1 LAAPHD
7 HRQRWDIADVLDRTD
22 LSVLLDE
29 LTQPTARLG
38 PGRRWHCPVAEHDD
52 HRASVTM
59 HRDHRG
65 HERWRC
71 WSGDHRGDAV
81 DLVMVTSNRPR
92 ADAVEWLANRAGM
105 IPDQPLPP
113 IRPKVAPSRPP
124 NALVMDPSVE
134 RYVRLCASVLN
145 GPDGREVREWLHG
158 RGLTDHMIA
167 ANRLGADLSRAV
179 MRRARGLPY
188 GAGIAA
194 TFPAFDPA
202 GNTTYVQARYLEP
215 ERTGRKYD
223 NPSAALAPHPRLAF
237 PIATAHAPAEL
248 LIVCEG
254 LPDALTAAQAGFAAV
269 ALLGAQTPDE
279 SVARRIALHAEQRD
293 LAVVVV
299 CDPDPAGR
307 HVADTLS
314 PLLHDLG
321 VIPGVIIPPNGD
333 LNDWSLAD
341 ASWVREIASSVSQ
354 PVGARL
360 SPSIDAGVGVE
371 L

>member
-1 LAAPHD
+1 MAASHD
-7 HRQRWDIADVLDRTD
+7 YRQHWDIADVLDRTD

-29 LTQPTARLG
+29 LTQPAARLG

-71 WSGDHRGDAV
+71 WSGDHRGDAI

-92 ADAVEWLANRAGM
+92 ADAVDWLANRAGM

-113 IRPKVAPSRPP
+113 IRPKAAPSRPP
-124 NALVMDPSVE
+124 NARVMDPSVE

-145 GPDGREVREWLHG
+145 GPDGRQVREWLHG
-158 RGLTDHMIA
+158 RGLTDDTIA
-167 ANRLGADLSRAV
+167 ANRLGADLSRSV

-202 GNTTYVQARYLEP
+202 GNITYVQARYLEP

-237 PIATAHAPAEL
+237 PIATAHAPADL
-248 LIVCEG
+248 LVVCEG

-279 SVARRIALHAEQRD
+279 SVARRIALQAEHRE
-293 LAVVVV
+293 LGVVLV

-307 HVADTLS
+307 RVADTLS
-314 PLLHDLG
+314 PLLHDVG
-321 VIPGVIIPPNGD
+321 VIPGVIIPATGD

-341 ASWVREIASSVSQ
+341 ASWIREIASSVSE
-354 PVGARL
+354 PVGVCP
-360 SPSIDAGVGVE
+360 SPSIYSGLGVE